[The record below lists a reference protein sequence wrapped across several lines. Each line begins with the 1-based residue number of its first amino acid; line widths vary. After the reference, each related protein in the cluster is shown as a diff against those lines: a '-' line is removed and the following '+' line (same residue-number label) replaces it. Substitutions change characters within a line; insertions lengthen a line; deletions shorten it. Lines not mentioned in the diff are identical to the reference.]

1 MRGIKLLK
9 AKGRKAKKWFNL
21 DHQTFLDEKKEHWI
35 IHYELKQL

>member
-21 DHQTFLDEKKEHWI
+21 DHQTFLEEEKRTLD
-35 IHYELKQL
+35 YTL